1 MELCV
6 LCNQTLQRGENIV
19 VPTQKGL
26 ATLKWAINERGDT
39 ITINNGQAVHEN
51 CRRPYTNKRSIS
63 SYLKK
68 KEEGTSAGV
77 GQILICSANFRT
89 KRKLPQ
95 SFTSEHG
102 QKRSKPGR
110 PVDKEKADAF
120 LKVAEFLQFQQ
131 NEE

>member
-1 MELCV
+1 MKMELCV

-77 GQILICSANFRT
+77 GQIL
-89 KRKLPQ
+89 
-95 SFTSEHG
+95 
-102 QKRSKPGR
+102 RSQIPTFDFKKCCFFVGM
-110 PVDKEKADAF
+110 
-120 LKVAEFLQFQQ
+120 
-131 NEE
+131 